1 MDRRQTNIE
10 NMYIHIYIYIC
21 KERNADKITN
31 RYQYIYIYIYIKDI
45 KRRWDNKLENVQ
57 W

>member
-1 MDRRQTNIE
+1 MERRHTNIE
-10 NMYIHIYIYIC
+10 YIYIC

-31 RYQYIYIYIYIKDI
+31 RYQYIYIKYI